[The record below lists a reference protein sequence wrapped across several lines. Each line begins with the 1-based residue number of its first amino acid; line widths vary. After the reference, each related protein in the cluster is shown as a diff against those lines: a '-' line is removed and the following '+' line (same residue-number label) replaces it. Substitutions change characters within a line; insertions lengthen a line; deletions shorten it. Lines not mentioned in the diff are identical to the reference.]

1 MDWLKRLISD
11 TSPSTKAMLGM
22 EPNYPQP
29 VPPAA
34 PDLSTPDNTGIR
46 NLLATINQDR
56 DPQSFQLDPQRM
68 SANSSFPGMN
78 QYPMDIAPMTKMMPE
93 QMAAIPDQAPMSLPG
108 DAPIAPIPSVKKGM
122 GKMSIQ
128 DKTPAAPVAPKVEE
142 PKEDVLQTLGLNEAT
157 KPLEDEEMKA
167 AQKQKSDNMLLF
179 NLNKAFNQIGSGIGQ
194 VKYDPTH
201 GDFLKDAVDQP
212 VTSLKETRAAAKEL
226 EQRDRERQRF
236 IMDKAD
242 FKNKQEMQGIDIEKG
257 RLGLA
262 DTKEKNDPNSEASK
276 LARMSTR
283 DTLLRMGRKDLAA
296 GVKDGM
302 SAEQINGLFG
312 TMSLSNMVTAYE
324 AQQSRLEAAKM
335 RAHEASI
342 RQAEKMDQKDVQRLD
357 QASKLLDAP
366 IARTNTTIGKLGGI
380 ISNAGR
386 VRQLIAGRTP
396 DQVTN
401 QQLYE
406 LARAVDSMVSQGAS
420 TISGTEHLL
429 PRGWKSDYAKFD
441 EKMKNKPVGAGQGAY
456 VNQIL
461 HTIEREETEA
471 KRQLGEAARGSLG
484 SYMDLA
490 KKHPESWKTMLMNK
504 GLDPA
509 YIANVPGPGEPT
521 AAQYNMSDEA
531 GIASVMKAN
540 NIDRDTAI
548 KALKDAG
555 KLK

>member
-1 MDWLKRLISD
+1 MDWLKRLIAD
-11 TSPSTKAMLGM
+11 ASPGTKAMLGVDP
-22 EPNYPQP
+22 EYSKPTP
-29 VPPAA
+29 VAA

-46 NLLATINQDR
+46 NLLATINQNR
-56 DPQSFQLDPQRM
+56 DPQSLQLDPQRM
-68 SANSSFPGMN
+68 NANSSFPGMN
-78 QYPMDIAPMTKMMPE
+78 QYPMDIAPMSKMMPE
-93 QMAAIPDQAPMSLPG
+93 QMAAIPTEAPMSKMG
-108 DAPIAPIPSVKKGM
+108 EAPPVAPTPKK
-122 GKMSIQ
+122 KVASTPSIQ
-128 DKTPAAPVAPKVEE
+128 DKSTTPVAPKEDT
-142 PKEDVLQTLGLNEAT
+142 PKEDVLQKLGLNEAS

-167 AQKQKSDNMLLF
+167 AQKQKADNMLLF

-201 GDFLKDAVDQP
+201 GDYLKDAVDQP

-226 EQRDRERQRF
+226 EQRDRDRQRF

-257 RLGLA
+257 KLGLA
-262 DTKEKNDPNSEASK
+262 DAKEKNDPNSEASK

-296 GVKDGM
+296 GVKDNM
-302 SAEQINGLFG
+302 TAENINSLFG

-335 RAHEASI
+335 RAHEASL
-342 RQAEKMDQKDVQRLD
+342 RQAEKMDQKDIQRLD
-357 QASKLLDAP
+357 QASKLIDAP
-366 IARTNTTIGKLGGI
+366 IARMNTTIGKLSAI
-380 ISNAGR
+380 VSNAGR
-386 VRQLIAGRTP
+386 VRQLIAGQRP
-396 DQVTN
+396 EDVTN

-406 LARAVDSMVSQGAS
+406 MARAVDAMVSQGAS

-429 PRGWKSDYAKFD
+429 PKGWKADFAKLD
-441 EKMKNKPVGAGQGAY
+441 EKAKNKPVGAGQGAY
-456 VNQIL
+456 VTQL
-461 HTIEREETEA
+461 MHTVDREEKEA
-471 KRQLGEAARGSLG
+471 RKQMSEAAKASLG

-490 KKHPESWKTMLMNK
+490 TKHPESWKTMLQNK
-504 GLDPA
+504 GLDPS
-509 YIANVPGPGEPT
+509 YIANIPGPGEPT
-521 AAQYNMSDEA
+521 SAQYNTADEL
-531 GIASVMKAN
+531 GINAVMKAN